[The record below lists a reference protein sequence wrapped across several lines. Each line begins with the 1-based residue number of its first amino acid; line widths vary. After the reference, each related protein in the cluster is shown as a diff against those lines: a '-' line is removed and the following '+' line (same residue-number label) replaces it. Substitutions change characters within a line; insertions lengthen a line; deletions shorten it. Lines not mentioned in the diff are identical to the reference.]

1 MRKLFLI
8 LMMCLLPYQFA
19 WSMVASYDTHGVK
32 DTGVHFGHHAH
43 ELDAVE
49 IDLTA
54 LDLAQADITQLDLAQ
69 ADLVQLSDT
78 LNADQNDSDTP
89 SSENH
94 VHYGLFHMSC
104 GELTYQTLPVFESIG
119 SHFSSQYLFSYHAPV
134 SNALDRP
141 NWSAPVPFGEL
152 SHTI

>member
-19 WSMVASYDTHGVK
+19 WAMVASYDTHGVS
-32 DTGVHFGHHAH
+32 DTGEHFGHHAH
-43 ELDAVE
+43 EVDAVK
-49 IDLTA
+49 IDLIP
-54 LDLAQADITQLDLAQ
+54 LDMVQ

-78 LNADQNDSDTP
+78 LNANQNDSDT
-89 SSENH
+89 SSSKNH

-104 GELTYQTLPVFESIG
+104 GELLYQVLPVFEPIG
-119 SHFSSQYLFSYHAPV
+119 SHFSRQYLFSYHAPV

-141 NWSAPVPFGEL
+141 NWSAPV
-152 SHTI
+152 

>member
-19 WSMVASYDTHGVK
+19 WSMVATYDTHGVK

-43 ELDAVE
+43 EVDAVE
-49 IDLTA
+49 IDLT
-54 LDLAQADITQLDLAQ
+54 QL
-69 ADLVQLSDT
+69 DLVQLSDT
-78 LNADQNDSDTP
+78 LNADQNDSDT
-89 SSENH
+89 STSKNH

-104 GELTYQTLPVFESIG
+104 GELIYQALPVFEPIG
-119 SHFSSQYLFSYHAPV
+119 SHFSSQYLFSYHAPI

-141 NWSAPVPFGEL
+141 NWSASV
-152 SHTI
+152 

>member
-32 DTGVHFGHHAH
+32 DAGVHFGHHEH
-43 ELDAVE
+43 QVDAVE
-49 IDLTA
+49 IDLTP
-54 LDLAQADITQLDLAQ
+54 LDLAQ
-69 ADLVQLSDT
+69 ADLAKISET
-78 LNADQNDSDTP
+78 LNTGQNDSDT
-89 SSENH
+89 STSKNH

-104 GELTYQTLPVFESIG
+104 GELLYQALPVFEPIG

-141 NWSAPVPFGEL
+141 NWSAPV
-152 SHTI
+152 

>member
-8 LMMCLLPYQFA
+8 IMMCLLPYQFA
-19 WSMVASYDTHGVK
+19 WSMAASYDTHGVS
-32 DTGVHFGHHAH
+32 DTGEHFGHHAH
-43 ELDAVE
+43 EVDVVE

-54 LDLAQADITQLDLAQ
+54 LDLVQ

-78 LNADQNDSDTP
+78 LNADQNDNDT
-89 SSENH
+89 STSKNH

-104 GELTYQTLPVFESIG
+104 GELIYQTLPVFEPIG
-119 SHFSSQYLFSYHAPV
+119 SHFSSQYLFSYHAPI

-141 NWSAPVPFGEL
+141 NWSAPV
-152 SHTI
+152 

>member
-19 WSMVASYDTHGVK
+19 WSMAASYDTHGVS

-43 ELDAVE
+43 EVDAVE
-49 IDLTA
+49 IDLT
-54 LDLAQADITQLDLAQ
+54 QL
-69 ADLVQLSDT
+69 DLVQLSDT
-78 LNADQNDSDTP
+78 LNADQNDSDT
-89 SSENH
+89 STSKNH

-104 GELTYQTLPVFESIG
+104 GELIYQTLPVFEPIG
-119 SHFSSQYLFSYHAPV
+119 SHFSSQYLFSYHAPI

-141 NWSAPVPFGEL
+141 NWSASV
-152 SHTI
+152 

>member
-19 WSMVASYDTHGVK
+19 WSMAATYDTHGVK

-49 IDLTA
+49 IDLT
-54 LDLAQADITQLDLAQ
+54 QLDLAQ
-69 ADLVQLSDT
+69 ADLTKINDT
-78 LNADQNDSDTP
+78 LNADQNDSDT
-89 SSENH
+89 SSSKNH

-104 GELTYQTLPVFESIG
+104 GELIYQTLPVFEPIG
-119 SHFSSQYLFSYHAPV
+119 SHFSSQYLFSYHAPI

-141 NWSAPVPFGEL
+141 NWSAPV
-152 SHTI
+152 

>member
-8 LMMCLLPYQFA
+8 LLMCLLPYQFA
-19 WSMVASYDTHGVK
+19 WSMAVSYDTHGVS

-43 ELDAVE
+43 EIDAVE

-54 LDLAQADITQLDLAQ
+54 LDLAQADLAQLDLGQLDLAQ
-69 ADLVQLSDT
+69 LDLVQLSDT
-78 LNADQNDSDTP
+78 LNADQNDNDT
-89 SSENH
+89 STSKNH

-104 GELTYQTLPVFESIG
+104 GELMYQALPVFESIG

-141 NWSAPVPFGEL
+141 NWSAPV
-152 SHTI
+152 

>member
-19 WSMVASYDTHGVK
+19 WAMVASYDTHGVR
-32 DTGVHFGHHAH
+32 DAGEHFGHHAH

-49 IDLTA
+49 INLTA
-54 LDLAQADITQLDLAQ
+54 LDLVQADLAQ
-69 ADLVQLSDT
+69 LKSAQLDLVQLSDT
-78 LNADQNDSDTP
+78 LNSDQNDSDT
-89 SSENH
+89 STSKNH

-104 GELTYQTLPVFESIG
+104 GELLYQALPVFEPIG

-134 SNALDRP
+134 CNALDRP
-141 NWSAPVPFGEL
+141 NWAAPV
-152 SHTI
+152 

>member
-19 WSMVASYDTHGVK
+19 WSMVATYDTHGVK
-32 DTGVHFGHHAH
+32 DAGAHFGHHAH
-43 ELDAVE
+43 HVDAVE
-49 IDLTA
+49 IDLA
-54 LDLAQADITQLDLAQ
+54 KI
-69 ADLVQLSDT
+69 SDT
-78 LNADQNDSDTP
+78 LNTGQNDSDT
-89 SSENH
+89 STSKNH

-104 GELTYQTLPVFESIG
+104 GELLYQALPVFEPIG

-141 NWSAPVPFGEL
+141 NWSAPV
-152 SHTI
+152 

>member
-19 WSMVASYDTHGVK
+19 WAMVASYDTHGVK

-43 ELDAVE
+43 EADAVK
-49 IDLTA
+49 IDITPLDLVQA
-54 LDLAQADITQLDLAQ
+54 DLAQLELVQ

-78 LNADQNDSDTP
+78 LNANQNDSDT
-89 SSENH
+89 STSKNH

-104 GELTYQTLPVFESIG
+104 GELMYQTLPVFEPIG
-119 SHFSSQYLFSYHAPV
+119 SHFSSQYLFSYPAPV

-141 NWSAPVPFGEL
+141 NWSA
-152 SHTI
+152 SI

>member
-19 WSMVASYDTHGVK
+19 WAMVASYDTHGVR
-32 DTGVHFGHHAH
+32 DAGEHFGHHAH

-49 IDLTA
+49 INLTA
-54 LDLAQADITQLDLAQ
+54 LDLVQADLAQ
-69 ADLVQLSDT
+69 LKSAQLGSVQLNDT
-78 LNADQNDSDTP
+78 LNADQNDSDT
-89 SSENH
+89 STSKNH

-104 GELTYQTLPVFESIG
+104 GELLYQALPVFEPIG

-134 SNALDRP
+134 SNTLDRP
-141 NWSAPVPFGEL
+141 NWSAPV
-152 SHTI
+152 

>member
-19 WSMVASYDTHGVK
+19 WSMAVSYDTHGVS

-43 ELDAVE
+43 EVEAVK
-49 IDLTA
+49 IDLTPLDLVQA
-54 LDLAQADITQLDLAQ
+54 DLAQLE
-69 ADLVQLSDT
+69 LVQLSDT
-78 LNADQNDSDTP
+78 LNADQNDSDT
-89 SSENH
+89 STSKNH

-104 GELTYQTLPVFESIG
+104 GELIYQTLPVFEPIG
-119 SHFSSQYLFSYHAPV
+119 SHFSSQYLFSYHAPI

-141 NWSAPVPFGEL
+141 NWSAPV
-152 SHTI
+152 

>member
-19 WSMVASYDTHGVK
+19 WSMAAGYDTHGVK
-32 DTGVHFGHHAH
+32 DAGVHFGHHAH
-43 ELDAVE
+43 QVDTVE
-49 IDLTA
+49 IDLTP
-54 LDLAQADITQLDLAQ
+54 LDLAQSDLAKI
-69 ADLVQLSDT
+69 SDT
-78 LNADQNDSDTP
+78 LNTGQNDSDT
-89 SSENH
+89 STSKNH

-104 GELTYQTLPVFESIG
+104 GELLYQALLVFEPIC

-141 NWSAPVPFGEL
+141 NWSAPV
-152 SHTI
+152 

>member
-19 WSMVASYDTHGVK
+19 WAMVASYDTHGVS
-32 DTGVHFGHHAH
+32 DTGEHFGHHAH
-43 ELDAVE
+43 EVDAVK
-49 IDLTA
+49 IDLTP
-54 LDLAQADITQLDLAQ
+54 LDMVQ

-78 LNADQNDSDTP
+78 LNANQNDSDT
-89 SSENH
+89 STSKNH

-104 GELTYQTLPVFESIG
+104 GELLYQVLPVFEPIG

-141 NWSAPVPFGEL
+141 NWSAPV
-152 SHTI
+152 

>member
-19 WSMVASYDTHGVK
+19 WSMAATYDTHGVK

-43 ELDAVE
+43 EVDAVE
-49 IDLTA
+49 IDLTQ
-54 LDLAQADITQLDLAQ
+54 LDLAQADLTQL
-69 ADLVQLSDT
+69 DLVQLSDT
-78 LNADQNDSDTP
+78 LNADQNDSDT
-89 SSENH
+89 STSKNH

-104 GELTYQTLPVFESIG
+104 GELIYQALPVFEPIG
-119 SHFSSQYLFSYHAPV
+119 SHFSSQYLFSYHAPI

-141 NWSAPVPFGEL
+141 NWSASV
-152 SHTI
+152 